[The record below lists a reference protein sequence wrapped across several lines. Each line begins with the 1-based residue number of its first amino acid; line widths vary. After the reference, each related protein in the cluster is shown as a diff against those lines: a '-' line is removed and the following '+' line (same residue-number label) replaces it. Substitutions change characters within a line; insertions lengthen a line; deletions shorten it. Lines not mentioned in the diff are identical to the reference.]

1 MIPYDDL
8 YRDEIEAERNR
19 ATPRSTADS
28 SAEATPAAERPRPVK
43 PVDCADPRLLDP
55 VADALAAMAAGR
67 PVVVVDDED
76 RENEGDLI
84 AASQLATPALAFMIR
99 HTSGV
104 ICAPMVGPTSIAW
117 RCRR

>member
-19 ATPRSTADS
+19 ATPQSTADS
-28 SAEATPAAERPRPVK
+28 SAEATPAAEPAPD
-43 PVDCADPRLLDP
+43 PSNPSTAPTPRLLDP

-76 RENEGDLI
+76 RENEGDR
-84 AASQLATPALAFMIR
+84 SEER
-99 HTSGV
+99 R
-104 ICAPMVGPTSIAW
+104 VGKE
-117 RCRR
+117 CRL